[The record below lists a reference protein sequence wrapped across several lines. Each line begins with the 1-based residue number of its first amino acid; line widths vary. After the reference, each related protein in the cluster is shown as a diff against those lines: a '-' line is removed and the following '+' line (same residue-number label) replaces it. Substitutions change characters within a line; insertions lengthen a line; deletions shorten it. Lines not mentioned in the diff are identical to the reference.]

1 VPTGTLFLLYLAGE
15 SEFNLCNLR
24 MVELKPAF
32 IVVLMVTL
40 IYDKA
45 ATEFGQDEHP
55 ERPERL
61 INTEAY
67 LLDKHPDWV
76 WIRPRLATVEEVL
89 RAHRPEHLDRLRQPI
104 DFDADTRFCLGIE
117 EHARRAAGAAIACVD
132 LALRGRESFSLMR
145 PPGHHAT
152 SSKAMGFCYLNSIAI
167 AALHALATGCER
179 VAIWDFDAHHGN
191 GTEEIVSGH
200 NRIRFTSVHQF
211 PGYPGTGTSSAGNV
225 FNWPIFPGS
234 DAKEHVSALNQAL
247 DRCLQF
253 SPDLLLVSA
262 GFDAFAGD
270 PLTDMTLQPEH
281 FAGLGQRLRETG
293 LPTAAILE
301 GGYSHQLPMLVDA
314 FLAAWDGS

>member
-1 VPTGTLFLLYLAGE
+1 
-15 SEFNLCNLR
+15 
-24 MVELKPAF
+24 M
-32 IVVLMVTL
+32 ITL
-40 IYDKA
+40 IYDKT
-45 ATEFGQDEHP
+45 ATEFGRDEHP

-67 LLDKHPDWV
+67 LLDKHPDWL
-76 WIRPRLATVEEVL
+76 WMRPRLATVEEVL
-89 RAHRPEHLDRLRQPI
+89 RAHRPEHLDRLKQPV
-104 DFDADTRFCLGIE
+104 DFDTDTPYYPGVD
-117 EHARRAAGAAIACVD
+117 EHARRAAGAAIGSVD

-152 SSKAMGFCYLNSIAI
+152 SGEAMGFCYLNSITI
-167 AALHALATGCER
+167 AALYALATGCER

-191 GTEEIVSGH
+191 GTEEIVSGN

-211 PGYPGTGTSSAGNV
+211 PGYPGTGASSGGNI
-225 FNWPIFPGS
+225 FNWPIFPGA
-234 DAKEHVSALNQAL
+234 DANEHMSALHQAL

-281 FAGLGQRLRETG
+281 FACLGQRLRETG
-293 LPTAAILE
+293 LPAAAILE
-301 GGYSHQLPMLVDA
+301 GGYSHQLPMLVNA
-314 FLAAWDGS
+314 FLAAWDGG